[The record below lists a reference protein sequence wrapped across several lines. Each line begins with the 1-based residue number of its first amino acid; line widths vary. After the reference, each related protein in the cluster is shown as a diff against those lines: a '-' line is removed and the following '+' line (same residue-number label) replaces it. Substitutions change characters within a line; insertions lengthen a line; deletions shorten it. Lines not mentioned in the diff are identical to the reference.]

1 MTSPHRGR
9 GSPKRVAVIGAGVA
23 GLSTAWFL
31 QERGIRVTVYDR
43 GEIGAGSSRGNAG
56 WIVPAMVEPLPSPA
70 VLTSVVPAMVRPSA
84 SLRIPLVP
92 RLALW
97 RFLAGSTRNCTN
109 ARWRQSMRSF
119 AGLTPMALTAFDMLG
134 SAGVD
139 GATRD
144 ASPLLACFRTEKQC
158 QAMATELAHMAAA
171 GQPVVSTTIS
181 GDDARTLEPCLSDE
195 ISAAI
200 AIEGQRFVDPFALV
214 TSLANSLRTR
224 GATLRLAEDVT
235 NVTDAGAQVLVSTV
249 AAEPVPFDAAVIA
262 TGAWLNHL
270 AKPFGV
276 PFPVHA
282 GRGYSF
288 SVEVTPV
295 PTRPLYFPVQRVACT
310 PIHGR
315 LRVAGMME
323 FRDADAPFD
332 TRRAAAL
339 ARATAPML
347 RTVAF
352 EDRRDAWVGPRP
364 CTPDGLPLIGAT
376 ASPRVF
382 ACSGHG
388 MWGMVLGPVSGQLLA
403 DLVSTGAA
411 HPALAPFDPARRWRS
426 SA

>member
-1 MTSPHRGR
+1 
-9 GSPKRVAVIGAGVA
+9 
-23 GLSTAWFL
+23 
-31 QERGIRVTVYDR
+31 
-43 GEIGAGSSRGNAG
+43 
-56 WIVPAMVEPLPSPA
+56 
-70 VLTSVVPAMVRPSA
+70 
-84 SLRIPLVP
+84 
-92 RLALW
+92 
-97 RFLAGSTRNCTN
+97 
-109 ARWRQSMRSF
+109 
-119 AGLTPMALTAFDMLG
+119 MALTAFDMLG

-144 ASPLLACFRTEKQC
+144 ASPLLACFRTEKQR

-262 TGAWLNHL
+262 TGAWLNRL

-276 PFPVHA
+276 PVPVHA

-288 SVEVTPV
+288 SVEVAPV

-310 PIHGR
+310 PIHGTTP
-315 LRVAGMME
+315 G
-323 FRDADAPFD
+323 
-332 TRRAAAL
+332 
-339 ARATAPML
+339 
-347 RTVAF
+347 
-352 EDRRDAWVGPRP
+352 RRDDGIPRRRRP
-364 CTPDGLPLIGAT
+364 LRPAASCSAGSRDGSDVAHASRSRIDAMHGSARGHALP
-376 ASPRVF
+376 
-382 ACSGHG
+382 
-388 MWGMVLGPVSGQLLA
+388 
-403 DLVSTGAA
+403 TGC
-411 HPALAPFDPARRWRS
+411 H
-426 SA
+426 